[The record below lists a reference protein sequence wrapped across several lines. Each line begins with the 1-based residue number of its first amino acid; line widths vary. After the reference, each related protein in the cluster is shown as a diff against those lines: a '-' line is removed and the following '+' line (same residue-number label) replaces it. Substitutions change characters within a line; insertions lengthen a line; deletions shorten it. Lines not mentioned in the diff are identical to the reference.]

1 MGAAPIP
8 EEDLMLVG
16 GVSLREE
23 LVDDHES
30 FEGNHP
36 IVGLVEALGKGGHA
50 GAHVGEGEARKVDD
64 IDEVPLRCGPLV
76 VACGLDN
83 GYIEE
88 GDGGAGSGAELGE
101 AYARLV
107 LDRANG
113 SSECAWGHWTV

>member
-1 MGAAPIP
+1 
-8 EEDLMLVG
+8 MLVG

-23 LVDDHES
+23 AVDDHES
-30 FEGNHP
+30 FDGDHP
-36 IVGLVEALGKGGHA
+36 IVGLVEALGEGGHA
-50 GAHVGEGEARKVDD
+50 GAHVGEGAASEVDD
-64 IDEVPLRCGPLV
+64 IDDVPLRRGPLV

-88 GDGGAGSGAELGE
+88 GDGVAGAELGE

-107 LDRANG
+107 LDPANG